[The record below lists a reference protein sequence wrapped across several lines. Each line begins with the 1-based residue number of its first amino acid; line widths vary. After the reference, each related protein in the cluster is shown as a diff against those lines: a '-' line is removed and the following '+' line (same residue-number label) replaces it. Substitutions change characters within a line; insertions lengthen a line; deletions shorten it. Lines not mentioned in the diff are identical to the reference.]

1 MRLASSLLGPPNCA
15 GCGRRGAPV
24 CRSCMAHLRPPADLS
39 VIRGIDRV
47 VAAWEHDGPARNLVL
62 DLKLGGQRWAAG
74 PMAAAM
80 CAAAARAGV
89 GGETV
94 TWVPG
99 RRRDSAQRGYDHAEL
114 LALEVGRRLG
124 LRPQRLLRRV
134 RAVGDQASLT
144 APERLANLSGAFA
157 ARPCPRAVLLVD
169 DVVTTGATAAACG
182 AALRA
187 AGATWIELL
196 AACHKS

>member
-1 MRLASSLLGPPNCA
+1 M
-15 GCGRRGAPV
+15 
-24 CRSCMAHLRPPADLS
+24 
-39 VIRGIDRV
+39 IRGIDRV

-62 DLKLGGQRWAAG
+62 DLKLGGQRWAAR

-80 CAAAARAGV
+80 SAAAARAGV
-89 GGETV
+89 GGEAV

-99 RRRDSAQRGYDHAEL
+99 RRRESAQRGYDHAEL
-114 LALEVGRRLG
+114 LALAVGRRLG

-134 RAVGDQASLT
+134 RPVGDQATLT
-144 APERLANLSGAFA
+144 ARERFANLSGAFA
-157 ARPCPRAVLLVD
+157 ARPGPRAVVLVD

-196 AACHKS
+196 AACRKS